1 MVLGWL
7 LTAGFLQAD
16 APMDLDSPFLKVAL
30 VKAKTGEVERREI
43 KQARLTEG
51 SVEMEKM
58 DGGMAVFPIQ
68 DVLAILPLPPRE
80 GDLFDGRQAD
90 QAIRILQGAAPKILR
105 QAGLESTQ
113 LQDWEKIRDRLFEI
127 ERKKTREWLGQA
139 GNFRIPRTEKELKT
153 LKEEGEALAR
163 ENPEFREPILDVLA
177 ALSQVQAKEKGEPLP
192 NLSKLNEVQPRLSL
206 DEFIGWLTGGIF
218 VLSFFGLL
226 FSLFLISKSLSLF
239 KAGAFLG
246 GLFCG
251 LVALFSS
258 GLLIWTWIPAQV
270 DGQLILSRVDSKM
283 EELAIYLKNRAK
295 PVYYF
300 PAKEFSFSAGEWK
313 SGVLGILP
321 VSDESVG
328 FLRVKMKEG
337 ELRVTE
343 TGWSWLQP
351 LTALGIPLSL
361 PLTLQGKNPDFRD
374 WQNPALEKLYL
385 GRWRLPEFLTG
396 IFKDSASTIWQKG
409 LSESGLA
416 GIKLVQNGEGM
427 VVITVPQAGNRP
439 KPEEVKE
446 VKALV
451 SAYRRELSA
460 EDLAKAFAGNQG
472 KEFVG
477 KFVVIEGLLEKISS
491 GSEYSGALG
500 ASQGVSGLNKE
511 KTPAKFG
518 SETFDIF
525 YLRAMDSYGTPPR
538 PVLVK
543 VIIKSAGTFVMDSY
557 GDVYA
562 RPNANSMKE
571 SPLIKKGYRMKF
583 LQEGR
588 VLSDRIMNNEI
599 EVYGVEVGP
608 DGQGL
613 EIYNSLTRP
622 AKWLEN

>member
-1 MVLGWL
+1 MYWAMVLGGL
-7 LTAGFLQAD
+7 LTAGFLQAE

-43 KQARLTEG
+43 QQARLTEG

-58 DGGMAVFPIQ
+58 DGGMAVFPVQ
-68 DVLAILPLPPRE
+68 DVLAILPLPPKE
-80 GDLFDGRQAD
+80 GDLFDGRQVD
-90 QAIRILQGAAPKILR
+90 QAIRILQEAAPELLR

-113 LQDWEKIRDRLFEI
+113 IQDWEKIRDRLLKI
-127 ERKKTREWLGQA
+127 EKKKTQEWLGQA
-139 GNFRIPRTEKELKT
+139 ANFRLPRTEKELKA
-153 LKEEGEALAR
+153 LREEGEALAR
-163 ENPEFREPILDVLA
+163 SNSEFREAILDVLA

-192 NLSKLNEVQPRLSL
+192 NLSKLNEVQPRLL
-206 DEFIGWLTGGIF
+206 PDAFIGWLTGGIF

-226 FSLFLISKSLSLF
+226 FAFILISKSLSLI
-239 KAGAFLG
+239 KQRAFLG
-246 GLFCG
+246 GLSCG
-251 LVALFSS
+251 LMGLCLS
-258 GLLIWTWIPAQV
+258 GLLIWTWIPAPV

-328 FLRVKMKEG
+328 LLRVKMKEG

-374 WQNPALEKLYL
+374 WQNPDLEKLYL
-385 GRWRLPEFLTG
+385 GRWRLPEFLAG
-396 IFKDSASTIWQKG
+396 FLKDSASAIWQKG

-439 KPEEVKE
+439 KPEEVKD
-446 VKALV
+446 VV

-472 KEFVG
+472 KDFVG
-477 KFVVIEGLLEKISS
+477 KFVVIDGLLEKISS

-557 GDVYA
+557 GDVYT

-571 SPLIKKGYRMKF
+571 SPLIKKGYRVKF

-613 EIYNSLTRP
+613 EIYNPLTRP
-622 AKWLEN
+622 AK